1 VQFEWEDEPQT
12 RAVRLVSG
20 SARVHDPVR
29 VTVAHVDAEGAH
41 RGSWVFEAAS
51 ARASSSPVACF
62 GRCRRWNPTVCPH
75 PHRQYAL
82 VACLPGFE
90 PARRQTFQSPTNV

>member
-62 GRCRRWNPTVCPH
+62 GRCRRWNPTVCRIHTVNMLWSPVSLASNL
-75 PHRQYAL
+75 PDGRRSSRQ
-82 VACLPGFE
+82 
-90 PARRQTFQSPTNV
+90 QT